1 MPQEALRP
9 RLGRGLAALIG
20 DAGDESA
27 VMERARGGQRRVP
40 VEFLRPNPRNPRK
53 TFKEYDLDFLAGS
66 IRQRGI
72 IQPIVVRDG
81 GAPNTYEIIA
91 GERRWRA
98 AQKAGLHEVPI
109 VVVEADDKTSLEYA
123 IIENVQRTDLNPIE
137 EAAGYD
143 RLMNEFKYSHGDL
156 GNVLGKSRSHVAN
169 TLRLLALPAEVQSLV
184 TDGQLSAGH
193 ARALLAVKDPQTVA
207 RKIVADGL
215 NVRDVE
221 RIAQA
226 EQEEAGAEDAAPRRR
241 ARAHKDPDTRA
252 VEKALED
259 VLGLT
264 VAIEH
269 KGAGGELR
277 IKYKSLDQL
286 DALCRRLKE
295 TAA

>member
-1 MPQEALRP
+1 MPQEAIRP

-20 DAGDESA
+20 DAGDESS

-53 TFKEYDLDFLAGS
+53 TFREHDLDFLAGS

-109 VVVEADDKTSLEYA
+109 VVVDADDKTSLEYA

-143 RLMNEFKYSHGDL
+143 RLMNEFRYSHGDL

-169 TLRLLALPAEVQSLV
+169 TLRLLALPAEVQTLV

-226 EQEEAGAEDAAPRRR
+226 EQEEAGGEDTAPRRR

-286 DALCRRLKE
+286 DALCRRLRDS
-295 TAA
+295 A

>member
-1 MPQEALRP
+1 MAQEALRP

-20 DAGDESA
+20 EAGDDA
-27 VMERARGGQRRVP
+27 KVMERTRGGRRVP

-53 TFKEYDLDFLAGS
+53 TFREYDLDFLTAS

-72 IQPIVVRDG
+72 IQPIVVRAG
-81 GAPNTYEIIA
+81 GKPDSYEIIA

-137 EAAGYD
+137 EAAGYEQ
-143 RLMNEFKYSHGDL
+143 LMNEFGYSHGDL
-156 GNVLGKSRSHVAN
+156 GTILGKSRSHVTN
-169 TLRLLALPAEVQSLV
+169 TLRLLGLPADIQVMVQ
-184 TDGQLSAGH
+184 DGRLSAGH
-193 ARALLAVKDPQTVA
+193 ARALLSVKDPQA
-207 RKIVADGL
+207 IAKDIVEKGL
-215 NVRDVE
+215 AVRDVE
-221 RIAQA
+221 RIASTDQDSSD
-226 EQEEAGAEDAAPRRR
+226 AGETAKRR
-241 ARAHKDPDTRA
+241 ARAGKDPDTRA

-264 VAIEH
+264 VNIAH
-269 KGAGGELR
+269 KGSGGELR

-286 DALCRRLKE
+286 DALCRRLRDSR
-295 TAA
+295 AG

>member
-1 MPQEALRP
+1 MPQEAIRP

-20 DAGDESA
+20 DAGEETA
-27 VMERARGGQRRVP
+27 VVERARGQRRVP

-53 TFKEYDLDFLAGS
+53 TFREHDLDFLAGS

-81 GAPNTYEIIA
+81 GAPNAYEIIA

-109 VVVEADDKTSLEYA
+109 VIVEADDKTSLEYA

-143 RLMNEFKYSHGDL
+143 RLMSEFGYTPGDL
-156 GNVLGKSRSHVAN
+156 GSALGKSRSHIAN
-169 TLRLLALPAEVQSLV
+169 IVRLLGLPAEVQTLV
-184 TDGQLSAGH
+184 QDGQISAGH
-193 ARALLAVKDPQTVA
+193 ARALLAVRDPRTVA
-207 RKIVADGL
+207 KEILEKGL

-221 RIAQA
+221 RIAHD
-226 EQEEAGAEDAAPRRR
+226 EQDSGAEDAPPKRR
-241 ARAHKDPDTRA
+241 ARSQKDPDTRA

-286 DALCRRLKE
+286 DGLCRRLKD
-295 TAA
+295 TAAG

>member
-1 MPQEALRP
+1 MPQEAIRP

-20 DAGDESA
+20 DAGDESTI
-27 VMERARGGQRRVP
+27 MERARGQRRVP

-53 TFKEYDLDFLAGS
+53 TFKEHDLDFLAGS

-72 IQPIVVRDG
+72 IQPIVVREG
-81 GAPNTYEIIA
+81 GAPNAYEIIA

-109 VVVEADDKTSLEYA
+109 VVVEADDRTSLEYA

-137 EAAGYD
+137 EAAGYE
-143 RLMNEFKYSHGDL
+143 RLMSEFGYSQGDL
-156 GNVLGKSRSHVAN
+156 GNALGKSRSHIGN
-169 TLRLLALPAEVQSLV
+169 TIRLLGLPAEVQALV
-184 TDGQLSAGH
+184 TEGQLSAGH
-193 ARALLAVKDPQTVA
+193 ARALLAVKDPQGVA
-207 RKIVADGL
+207 KEVVAKGL

-226 EQEEAGAEDAAPRRR
+226 DQDNGEAEAPRRR
-241 ARAHKDPDTRA
+241 ARAQKDPDTRA

-264 VAIEH
+264 VAIQH
-269 KGAGGELR
+269 KAAGGELR
-277 IKYKSLDQL
+277 IKYKTLEQL
-286 DALCRRLKE
+286 DALCRRLRDS
-295 TAA
+295 AP

>member
-1 MPQEALRP
+1 MAQEAIKP

-20 DAGDESA
+20 EAGDDST
-27 VMERARGGQRRVP
+27 VLERARGQRRVP

-53 TFKEYDLDFLAGS
+53 NFKEHDLDFLAAS

-72 IQPIVVRDG
+72 IQPIVVRPG
-81 GAPNTYEIIA
+81 GAPNAYEIIA

-109 VVVEADDKTSLEYA
+109 VIVEADDRTSLEFA

-143 RLMNEFKYSHGDL
+143 KLIGEFGYSHGDL
-156 GNVLGKSRSHVAN
+156 ANVLGKSRSYVAN
-169 TLRLLALPAEVQSLV
+169 TLRLLGLPAEIQVMV
-184 TDGQLSAGH
+184 KDGQLSAGH
-193 ARALLAVKDPQTVA
+193 ARALLAVKDPQAVA
-207 RKIVADGL
+207 KEIVAKGL

-221 RIAQA
+221 RIAHA
-226 EQEEAGAEDAAPRRR
+226 DHGNLHEAAPKRRTR
-241 ARAHKDPDTRA
+241 SHKDPDTRA

-259 VLGLT
+259 VLGLA

-269 KGAGGELR
+269 RGAGGELR
-277 IKYKSLDQL
+277 IKYRTLDQL
-286 DALCRRLKE
+286 DGLCRRLRDS
-295 TAA
+295 A